1 MTAYTDLGIWAQEL
15 EDMQKLRIASANRI
29 GRGTK
34 GCETNAAKTV
44 DADFYQAHLEALERE
59 EHVVALAMRRCY
71 RRSVDPAIVAWQKAT
86 PGIGEHLL
94 ARLLGVIGDPVH
106 TTRHHWEGN
115 GDGRVLVDDG
125 PYERRVSD
133 LWSYCGHGDATR
145 KRRKGMDKDEAA
157 ALGSDQAKML
167 TRLLAVSCM
176 RCRQSPYRAVYDAR
190 RALTVDRFDTEDWTP
205 LHQHNDALRLTGK
218 AILRDL
224 WLVSSWRPDWGV
236 IV

>member
-1 MTAYTDLGIWAQEL
+1 MTTYHELGIWAAML
-15 EDMQKLRIASANRI
+15 EDMQKLRIATANRVALGKE
-29 GRGTK
+29 GRK
-34 GCETNAAKTV
+34 TNAAV
-44 DADFYQAHLEALERE
+44 DVDPKQYAAHLGELEGEEHNVALE
-59 EHVVALAMRRCY
+59 MRRCY
-71 RRSVDPAIVAWQKAT
+71 RRSVNPEIVAWQKAT

-176 RCRQSPYRAVYDAR
+176 RCRQSPYRATYDTR
-190 RALTVDRFDTEDWTP
+190 RTLTADREEWTP

-224 WLVSSWRPDWGV
+224 VLVSGWRPEKEV
-236 IV
+236 TV